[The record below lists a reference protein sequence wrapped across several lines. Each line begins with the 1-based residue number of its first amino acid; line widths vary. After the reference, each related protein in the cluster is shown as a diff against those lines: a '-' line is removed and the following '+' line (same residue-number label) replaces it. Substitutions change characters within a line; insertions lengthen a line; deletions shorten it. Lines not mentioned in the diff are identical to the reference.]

1 MAGFDIGEKWP
12 FALAAI
18 LMGATFFI
26 HLVAGGRQA
35 VRPLLADSGTMPLD
49 ARMTLYYAWHV
60 VSIWLAFATLIFFLA
75 AFRPEFEAIA
85 WANGVMAA
93 AFGILAVVVTVLKRL
108 PAAML
113 PQWVLFLPV
122 AGLAIW
128 GAIR

>member
-1 MAGFDIGEKWP
+1 MAGFDIGDKWP

-18 LMGATFFI
+18 LMAATFFI

-35 VRPLLADSGTMPLD
+35 VRPLLGSAEAATDVK
-49 ARMTLYYAWHV
+49 MTLYYAWHI
-60 VSIWLAFATLIFFLA
+60 VSIWLAMAALIFFLA
-75 AFRPEFEAIA
+75 SFRPEFEAIA
-85 WANGVMAA
+85 WVFGVMAA
-93 AFGILAVVVTVLKRL
+93 AFGLLALVITVLKRL
-108 PAAML
+108 PMAML